1 VALRRG
7 GDWPYHHLGVKV
19 CDVCGGRYKDKG
31 GTQVC
36 PFDGAVLRQLPD
48 PLLGRTIAG
57 RYVITTKIGGGGFG
71 IVYRATHEVV
81 GREVAIKFLIPDLA
95 IDPTNRSRFL
105 REAKAANRIDHEHII
120 DITDFGETD
129 DGLVYLVMELL
140 EGRPLSEEIAK
151 GPLGARRAVDIA
163 IQCASALARAHE
175 LDVVHRDIKPDN
187 VFLVDV
193 RGSEGR
199 GRDFAKLLDFGLAQ
213 MKGELRLTAT
223 GAVFGTPEYMAPE
236 QGRGAPLT
244 GLADL
249 YAIGCVLFEMI
260 TGRLPFT
267 GSTPDLILKHMRET
281 APLVSRFVPDVP
293 PLLDETVKK
302 LLEKEPKRRHRD
314 AHHLLEDL
322 RRVAD
327 VLASTRP
334 ASLPPTSGVSV
345 VPSASIS
352 RGATASDPRGVRR
365 RDVMMALPT
374 QSLPPSPS
382 LSSMPDAAP
391 GAAPPSSVRGS
402 AVRIATGQ
410 MPPAW
415 ERRADLFRELVA
427 RAHGP
432 HVPPWLLPAIDGLA
446 AKIHEARHVAEELSR
461 IAAGVSTREGEIRSH
476 RLRLGHA
483 IDELGRDESRA
494 LGAIDDLYRR
504 LAEAKG
510 RHANAEP
517 ALVRAVGMLSARV
530 GGQRPSAPLMTGT
543 FGGTI
548 PAGGAG
554 GYGSGITHEL
564 AVELSDAGMHA
575 ATWLEAEAQVRALSA
590 EIATKERE
598 RDDVRFQLSQLKGRL
613 GSLTAEQDMELGT
626 LRDRTAELDR
636 KTTEL
641 REEISQ
647 RAGVLTEHF
656 SGFPHLRDM
665 VRAAESPPKI
675 ARR

>member
-1 VALRRG
+1 
-7 GDWPYHHLGVKV
+7 VKV

-48 PLLGRTIAG
+48 PLVGRTISG
-57 RYVITTKIGGGGFG
+57 RYVISAKIGGGGFG

-81 GREVAIKFLIPDLA
+81 GREVAIKFLIPELA
-95 IDPTNRSRFL
+95 VDATNRSRFL

-120 DITDFGETD
+120 DITDYGETD

-140 EGRPLSEEIAK
+140 EGRSLAQEIAA
-151 GPLGARRAVDIA
+151 GPLGVRRAVDIT

-187 VFLVDV
+187 VFLVDGTS
-193 RGSEGR
+193 R
-199 GRDFAKLLDFGLAQ
+199 RDFAKLLDFGLAQ

-249 YAIGCVLFEMI
+249 YGIGCVLFEMVS
-260 TGRLPFT
+260 GRLPFT
-267 GSTPDLILKHMRET
+267 GSTPDLILKHMRE
-281 APLVSRFVPDVP
+281 APPMLSRMAEGVP
-293 PLLDETVKK
+293 PLLEQTVNK
-302 LLEKEPKRRHRD
+302 LLEKDPKRRHRD

-322 RRVAD
+322 RKIEAM
-327 VLASTRP
+327 
-334 ASLPPTSGVSV
+334 LP
-345 VPSASIS
+345 PSASVPPRPSVAADANVPVTLGADS
-352 RGATASDPRGVRR
+352 RTSRR
-365 RDVMMALPT
+365 RDVMMSVPPDERPAIPSTVPT
-374 QSLPPSPS
+374 AGPMS
-382 LSSMPDAAP
+382 AAP
-391 GAAPPSSVRGS
+391 ASRVAAPALAGRVRL
-402 AVRIATGQ
+402 ATGQ

-415 ERRADLFRELVA
+415 ERRAELFRELVP
-427 RAHGP
+427 RAHGA
-432 HVPPWLLPAIDGLA
+432 HAPPWLLPAIEALA
-446 AKIHEARHVAEELSR
+446 TKVHEVKNLETELARVAGS
-461 IAAGVSTREGEIRSH
+461 VNSREGEIRNL

-483 IDELGRDESRA
+483 IDEIGRDESRA
-494 LGAIDDLYRR
+494 LGVIDDVYRR

-517 ALVRAVGMLSARV
+517 ALAHAMVQLRSHRMPVAA
-530 GGQRPSAPLMTGT
+530 TGTDQT
-543 FGGTI
+543 FGGATFGATI
-548 PAGGAG
+548 PSGQFSGGTG
-554 GYGSGITHEL
+554 VTHEL
-564 AVELSDAGMHA
+564 AVALSDAGLHA
-575 ATWLEAEAQVRALSA
+575 AAWLEAEAQVRALSA
-590 EIATKERE
+590 EIGTRERE

-613 GSLTAEQDMELGT
+613 GSLTAEQDLELT
-626 LRDRTAELDR
+626 ALRDHTADLDR
-636 KTTEL
+636 RANEL

-656 SGFPHLRDM
+656 AGFPALRDAM
-665 VRAAESPPKI
+665 RAVEAVRVPESAPKL